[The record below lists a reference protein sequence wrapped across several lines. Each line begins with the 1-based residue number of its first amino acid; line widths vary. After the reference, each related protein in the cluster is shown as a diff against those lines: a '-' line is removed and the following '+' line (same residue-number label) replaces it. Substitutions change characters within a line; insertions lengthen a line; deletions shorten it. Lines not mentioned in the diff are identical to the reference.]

1 MNVIDNATLQRY
13 QTATANMTDD
23 QIVQYGEDGQLGNGT
38 HDAGALSRAIGITEG
53 AKNAITANNRVRQD
67 FLDAVKTCCGCDG
80 KPFAELP
87 PEVLAAFKGTHAS
100 SEAGDLGLNEAGRVT
115 SGKPLTA
122 RRIRAVLSAVQT
134 FKLRDTI
141 FKNLQRGCDRFPVV
155 NRSTGTILLGFCR
168 NLVLQLTNSDFLK
181 LSAEVKRNKLQH
193 RARAFVGFTDA
204 FLYTLKEESAE
215 NARYRETHPGVT
227 QEQMEADCKKGIL
240 TQFFSLLEELN
251 RNEATRV
258 CDEDTLREVKAKM
271 LEEFGYDDN
280 FANGI
285 VWNNEAG
292 VNV

>member
-38 HDAGALSRAIGITEG
+38 HDAGALSRAIGITED

-122 RRIRAVLSAVQT
+122 RRIRAVLSAVQA

-141 FKNLQRGCDRFPVV
+141 FKNLQRGCDRFPVI
-155 NRSTGTILLGFCR
+155 RERYGTILHSYCWSVVR
-168 NLVLQLTNSDFLK
+168 K
-181 LSAEVKRNKLQH
+181 LSDPNLRKQPREIVKLKVETLARNFADLD
-193 RARAFVGFTDA
+193 T
-204 FLYTLKEESAE
+204 TLTSKIAE
-215 NARYRETHPGVT
+215 NEKNASYRAKHPSAS
-227 QEQMEADCKKGIL
+227 EDDMIADCKKGVL
-240 TQFFSLLEELN
+240 TQFFYVLEELN
-251 RNEATRV
+251 RVEATRV
-258 CDEDTLREVKAKM
+258 CDEDTVREVKAKM
-271 LEEFGYDDN
+271 LEKFGYDDE

-285 VWNNEAG
+285 VWNNEEG